1 MKEILKTGF
10 GVFYQRWNHFVVSSY
25 NLMCFILIFLLLLKK
40 FHPKFYLV
48 LMVAAYHDII
58 FSKLFQVTEEG
69 EIFVVIDA
77 RGDPAEPAKE
87 EVGANDLFRID
98 TSSNSKE
105 DLLIKS
111 PVANDGTS
119 AAVDNG
125 LFCLDTTP
133 RKDSKEKPLGPR
145 YRRVKSLFIFLQLI
159 IYRENPFDLFMF
171 MQDEQQGNELS
182 VHLIYQF
189 LLSIPSN
196 TYSSQCYILMFYRV

>member
-1 MKEILKTGF
+1 
-10 GVFYQRWNHFVVSSY
+10 
-25 NLMCFILIFLLLLKK
+25 
-40 FHPKFYLV
+40 
-48 LMVAAYHDII
+48 MVAAYHDII

-77 RGDPAEPAKE
+77 MGEPAEPAKE

-196 TYSSQCYILMFYRV
+196 TYSSQCYILMFYRVWAVVNLAYYPKEIAYFHIFILWLFQKIGPLSYVNFFLFFL